1 MNKFKFK
8 FKMKH
13 EYLYIILL
21 FCLFI
26 YFYFGYN
33 KQINELF
40 TNKNEEQTKSTEW
53 SDDLKKR
60 FIQYQYTTSQNDFN
74 YDLKILQEQVSAQ
87 EAEEYLKTGKWNW
100 DDELKKLYMDK
111 VSSSTLVKIMPEQ
124 SLDYAMRMYNK
135 NAVKNLLAWNY
146 KEGEFLLYG
155 AKDKDGNIIKCSP
168 NISGEQSVLKDSTG
182 KIINNENI
190 PNVINGF
197 SFYDKSCNPC
207 VALNYPMDTTCAFKL
222 NLKNDDKIS
231 DIWKKIWNL

>member
-1 MNKFKFK
+1 MNKYKLK

-21 FCLFI
+21 LCLFV

-33 KQINELF
+33 KPMNELF
-40 TNKNEEQTKSTEW
+40 TNKPEEKEW
-53 SDDLKKR
+53 PEDLKKR
-60 FIQYQYTTSQNDFN
+60 FIEYQHTTSQNDFN
-74 YDLKILQEQVSAQ
+74 YDLKILQEQVSSQ

-111 VSSSTLVKIMPEQ
+111 VSSSTLVKIMPQQ

-135 NAVKNLLAWNY
+135 NAIKKLLAWNY

-155 AKDKDGNIIKCSP
+155 AKDKNGNFIKCSP
-168 NISGEQSVLKDSTG
+168 NVANEQSVLKNING
-182 KIINNENI
+182 NVINNEDI

-197 SFYDKSCNPC
+197 SFYNKPCNPC
-207 VALNYPMDTTCAFKL
+207 VALNDPMDTTCAFKL
-222 NLKNDDKIS
+222 NMKNSNEIS
-231 DIWKKIWNL
+231 DIWKKIWNI